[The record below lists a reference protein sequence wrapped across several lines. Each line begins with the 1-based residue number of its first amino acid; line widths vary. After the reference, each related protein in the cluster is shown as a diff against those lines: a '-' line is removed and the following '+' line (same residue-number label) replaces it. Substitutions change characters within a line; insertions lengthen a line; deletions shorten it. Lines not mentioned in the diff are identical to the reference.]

1 MSINGSRTV
10 YIDYLRSFITVLV
23 VAHHSSLAYTT
34 FAKFD
39 SNAYINSTHPIVDK
53 VRWVGLDIF
62 ENFNDVFFMSLMFF
76 ISGLFIIKSL
86 NKKGEWVFVKD
97 RLLRLFVP
105 FLFGGTLLMLLAYY
119 PSYYIA
125 HGNHDVPAYI
135 VDFFTIEKWPVGPPW
150 FIWELFLFNLVF
162 VLIYPVV
169 RRLIDRLS
177 SFLATLKNRPFLFAI
192 LWFLFT
198 WILYVP
204 LAYNIGAGT
213 WTGIGPFDF
222 QLSRILLYFG
232 YFLFGVIMG
241 NTDFSK
247 EILSEESV
255 IVKKWWLWIILSLG
269 VYALL
274 TTISGPLRQLVEAKE
289 IKEFY
294 AWMIYYAIYVASCT
308 FTCIAFICVFRKLGN
323 IQKSWWDSL
332 ANNAYLIYLIHYV
345 FVIWCQF
352 FLLDFSIPA
361 LSKFILTFVVS
372 LSASWMV
379 SIMIRKNQT
388 ARNYL

>member
-1 MSINGSRTV
+1 MSIKGNRTV

-53 VRWVGLDIF
+53 ARWIGLDIF
-62 ENFNDVFFMSLMFF
+62 ENFNDVFFMSLMFL

-86 NKKGEWVFVKD
+86 NKKGKWVFIKD
-97 RLLRLFVP
+97 RLIRLFIP
-105 FLFGGTLLMLLAYY
+105 FLFGGTMLMLLAYF

-125 HGNHDVPAYI
+125 YGNHDILAYI

-162 VLIYPVV
+162 MLIYPAI
-169 RRLIDRLS
+169 RKIINPLS
-177 SFLATLKNRPFLFAI
+177 SFLVTLKNRPFLIVI
-192 LWFLFT
+192 LFFLFT

-204 LAYNIGAGT
+204 LAYSIGAGT

-232 YFLFGVIMG
+232 YFLLGVIIG

-247 EILSEESV
+247 EILPEESAL
-255 IVKKWWLWIILSLG
+255 VKKWWLWIMLSLG
-269 VYALL
+269 EYALL
-274 TTISGPLRQLVEAKE
+274 TIISGPLRQLVESNE
-289 IKEFY
+289 IKLFY
-294 AWMIYYAIYVASCT
+294 AWMIYYAIYVASCV
-308 FTCIAFICVFRKLGN
+308 FTCFAFICVFRKHGN
-323 IQKSWWDSL
+323 IQQLWWDSL
-332 ANNAYLIYLIHYV
+332 ADNAYLIYLIHYV

-352 FLLDFSIPA
+352 ILLHFNMHA
-361 LSKFILTFVVS
+361 LFKFILTFSVS

-379 SIMIRKNQT
+379 SILIRKNHT

>member
-1 MSINGSRTV
+1 MNNKGNRTV

-39 SNAYINSTHPIVDK
+39 SNAYINSTHPIVDEA
-53 VRWVGLDIF
+53 RWVGLDIF
-62 ENFNDVFFMSLMFF
+62 ENFNDVFFMSLMFL

-86 NKKGEWVFVKD
+86 NRKGEWLFIKD

-105 FLFGGTLLMLLAYY
+105 FLLGGTLLMLLAYY
-119 PSYYIA
+119 PSFFVA
-125 HGNHDVPAYI
+125 HGSHNIPAYI
-135 VDFFTIEKWPVGPPW
+135 VDFFTVEKWPVGPPW
-150 FIWELFLFNLVF
+150 FIWELFFFNLVF

-169 RRLIDRLS
+169 RKIIERLN
-177 SFLATLKNRPFLFAI
+177 SFLVTLTNRPFLFVV

-204 LAYNIGAGT
+204 LAYNVGAGK

-232 YFLFGVIMG
+232 YFLFGAIMG
-241 NTDFSK
+241 NTDFSSK
-247 EILSEESV
+247 ILIEESAL
-255 IVKKWWLWIILSLG
+255 VKKWWLWIMLSLG

-274 TTISGPLRQLVEAKE
+274 TVMSGTLRQLVEANE

-294 AWMIYYAIYVASCT
+294 AWMVYYAIYVASCT
-308 FTCIAFICVFRKLGN
+308 ITCIAFICFFRKHGN
-323 IQKSWWDSL
+323 TQKSWSDSL
-332 ANNAYLIYLIHYV
+332 AGNAYLIYLIHYV

-352 FLLDFSIPA
+352 ILLHFNMHA
-361 LSKFILTFVVS
+361 LSKFILTFMAS
-372 LSASWMV
+372 LSASWV
-379 SIMIRKNQT
+379 FSIMIRNNRIL
-388 ARNYL
+388 RNYL